1 MKTSAEPLL
10 NNVGSI
16 IGFLKYSNSF
26 LLILVFLMK
35 KNSYPCVVR
44 PGLRHILHWYPKS
57 CILNKSL
64 LDVEADVFMHFI
76 IKNKTN

>member
-10 NNVGSI
+10 NNAGSI
-16 IGFLKYSNSF
+16 IGFLRYNNSF

-35 KNSYPCVVR
+35 KSSYLYVVR
-44 PGLRHILHWYPKS
+44 PGLRLILHWYPKS

-64 LDVEADVFMHFI
+64 LGVEADVFIHFV
-76 IKNKTN
+76 IKNKKN